1 VNQFAGTCIHQSIQ
15 VIREAEQMRAS
26 CVLLLCGLIACL
38 TGAPSAVSAQT
49 YQSHIEQPIVQYRMS
64 AWLDPVAKT
73 VKGHYVLTW
82 WNHTDDTIP
91 DLYFHLYLNA
101 FKNLDSS
108 FMRRDPIA
116 RRHDSLT
123 DWLTI
128 PGQDKWGWEQIDRIQ
143 IVNGADLT
151 PLITYA
157 HPDDDNVDDRTVVR
171 IQLPEPIPPQGTI
184 ELSVDFTSKL
194 PRAFAR
200 TGYDGDYFLV
210 SQWFPKIGVYEGPG
224 DRSRTTGGWNCHQF
238 HRYTEFYADYGSYDV
253 NLTLPSDYTVGAT
266 GFQRSAEKSAGG
278 TTTYN
283 FYQQDVHDFAWTAS
297 PDFIKVTRLFDWGK
311 EVRGDELAKWSRVM
325 GLPASEMALRNV
337 SVTLL
342 LQPNHR
348 GLDDRY
354 FRAAFNGLK
363 YYGLWFGAYPYDT
376 LTVVDPPRNSYTSG
390 MEYPTLFVGGA
401 NFWPG
406 GHQFQP
412 EGVTVHEFG
421 HQFWYGLVG
430 NNEFEEPWLDEG
442 FVTYSTAKVLETAY
456 GEPCSY
462 LRFLGIPI
470 PAFTWLRVDLPD
482 FPFAGVGSIPV
493 GPYFSCVR
501 LPQMTSRRGS
511 YLQHATDDT
520 LVRNGWQYRS
530 RMSYVVNSYS
540 RPGLSLDTLEKY
552 LGQTTTQDF
561 INVVNQVSG
570 RNMDWFFQQ
579 FFYNSNLAD
588 YSVASIWNEPLY
600 GRTGIYDEGGRKVYY
615 SRKDAVKAYEDSKQK
630 RYRSTVIVR
639 RLGGA
644 WAPVDVDVRFDN
656 GKVAHEHWEGRY
668 RWTKFTYRGPH
679 KVVSAAVDP
688 SGKLVLDAN
697 YTNNSRTVKADSLFA
712 TKWYVRWVF
721 WIENLFFAAGFFS

>member
-1 VNQFAGTCIHQSIQ
+1 
-15 VIREAEQMRAS
+15 MRAC
-26 CVLLLCGLIACL
+26 CVLLLCSLIACV
-38 TGAPSAVSAQT
+38 TGTPSPVSAQT
-49 YQSHIEQPIVQYRMS
+49 YQSHIEHPIVQYKIS
-64 AWLDPVAKT
+64 ATLDSATKT
-73 VKGHYVLTW
+73 LKGHYVLTW

-101 FKNLDSS
+101 FKNLDST

-116 RRHDSLT
+116 RGRDSLT

-128 PGQDKWGWEQIDRIQ
+128 PGKEKWGWEQIDRIQ
-143 IVNGADLT
+143 ILNGADLT

-157 HPDDDNVDDRTVVR
+157 HPDDNNADDRTVVR
-171 IQLPEPIPPQGTI
+171 IVLPQPIPPKGTI
-184 ELSVDFTSKL
+184 QISVDFTSKL

-200 TGYDGDYFLV
+200 TGYDGNYFLV
-210 SQWFPKIGVYEGPG
+210 SQWFPKMGVYEGPG
-224 DRSRTTGGWNCHQF
+224 ERGRTTGGWNCHQF

-253 NLTLPSDYTVGAT
+253 DLTVPSNYTLGAT
-266 GFQRSAEKSAGG
+266 GFQRSAQKNAGG

-297 PDFIKVTRLFDWGK
+297 PNFIKLTRTFDWGK
-311 EVRGDELAKWSRVM
+311 EVRGDELAKWSEIL
-325 GLPASEMALRNV
+325 GLPASDMALRNV

-348 GLDDRY
+348 NLEERY

-363 YYGLWFGAYPYDT
+363 YYGLRFGAYPYDT

-390 MEYPTLFVGGA
+390 MEYPTLFVAGST
-401 NFWPG
+401 FWPG
-406 GHQFQP
+406 KHEFQP
-412 EGVTVHEFG
+412 EGVTIHEFG

-456 GEPCSY
+456 GQPCSY
-462 LRFLGIPI
+462 QRFLGVPFQ
-470 PAFTWLRVDLPD
+470 AFTWLRVPVPN
-482 FPFAGVGSIPV
+482 FPFVGVGSVPL

-501 LPQMTSRRGS
+501 LPEDTSGRGT
-511 YLQHATDDT
+511 YLQHATDDS
-520 LVRNGWQYRS
+520 LVHNAWQYRS

-540 RPGLSLDTLEKY
+540 RPALNLDTLEQY
-552 LGQTTTQDF
+552 LGPTVMARVMRTYQQQWRYRHPATRDF

-570 RNMDWFFQQ
+570 RNMDWFFNQ

-588 YSVASIWNEPLY
+588 YEVSSIWNDPAH
-600 GRTGIYDEGGRKVYY
+600 GRTGIYDEGGKKTYY
-615 SRKDAVKAYEDSKQK
+615 SRKDALREYQSSKQK
-630 RYRSTVIVR
+630 PYRSTVVVR

-644 WAPVDVDVRFDN
+644 SAPVDVDVTFDN
-656 GKVAHEHWEGRY
+656 GRVAHEHWDGRY
-668 RWTKFTYRGPH
+668 RWTKFTYKGPH
-679 KVVSAAVDP
+679 KVTSAVVDP
-688 SGKLVLDAN
+688 SRKLVVDAN
-697 YTNNSRTVKADSLFA
+697 YTNNSRTVKAHKLFA
-712 TKWYVRWVF
+712 AKWYVRWIF